1 MRTVD
6 ADALKSDFQD
16 RLRKAKNWKEN
27 ALNKGDD
34 ELVIRAEATID
45 FICEVIMT
53 IDNAP
58 TVELTEEQAIDK
70 LHEIGWIIK
79 HDKEMTERTH
89 GWWIEIDSLVNKAIC
104 SNCKGTIITEP
115 YGKTNFCPYCGA
127 KMWK

>member
-1 MRTVD
+1 MTRLID
-6 ADALKSDFQD
+6 AEALKSDFQD

-58 TVELTEEQAIDK
+58 TVVAENAT
-70 LHEIGWIIK
+70 
-79 HDKEMTERTH
+79 TERPH
-89 GWWIEIDSLVNKAIC
+89 GEWIEKIYTEKLGHGYLTHHDIVCSVCGDSGEDDEGIPQNYK
-104 SNCKGTIITEP
+104 
-115 YGKTNFCPYCGA
+115 FCPNCGA
-127 KMWK
+127 DMRGKE